1 MKYIYIYI
9 YMEKVIFRGFHT
21 IQAVAK
27 YIWTRH
33 CIIRGKNLS
42 NKNRNCWLFR
52 SYWRCSVKKGVL
64 RNFAKFSGKHL
75 CLITLQA
82 LGLRP
87 APLLKKRLWH
97 SCFPVNFAKF
107 LRTFILQNTSG
118 RLLLDCCWYYMCN
131 VYGQC

>member
-1 MKYIYIYI
+1 
-9 YMEKVIFRGFHT
+9 MEKVISGGTHT
-21 IQAVAK
+21 IQTVAK

-33 CIIRGKNLS
+33 CIIQGTNLS

-52 SYWRCSVKKGVL
+52 SSYWRCSVKKGVL

-82 LGLRP
+82 LGLLRP
-87 APLLKKRLWH
+87 ATLLKKRLWY
-97 SCFPVNFAKF
+97 SCFSVNFIKF

-118 RLLLDCCWYYMCN
+118 RLLLDCCLYYMCN

>member
-1 MKYIYIYI
+1 MHFLGHAY
-9 YMEKVIFRGFHT
+9 H
-21 IQAVAK
+21 
-27 YIWTRH
+27 
-33 CIIRGKNLS
+33 S
-42 NKNRNCWLFR
+42 NGSKIHLDTALHYLRNKSLQQKSQLLTVQKQLLEVFC
-52 SYWRCSVKKGVL
+52 KKGVL

-87 APLLKKRLWH
+87 AASLKRRLWH
-97 SCFPVNFAKF
+97 SCFSVNFAKF

-118 RLLLDCCWYYMCN
+118 RLLLNCCLYYMCN

>member
-1 MKYIYIYI
+1 
-9 YMEKVIFRGFHT
+9 MEKVISGGTHT
-21 IQAVAK
+21 IQTVAK

-33 CIIRGKNLS
+33 CIIQGTNLS
-42 NKNRNCWLFR
+42 NKNRNSWLFR
-52 SYWRCSVKKGVL
+52 SSYWRCSVKKGVL

-82 LGLRP
+82 LGLLRP
-87 APLLKKRLWH
+87 ATLLKKRLWY
-97 SCFPVNFAKF
+97 SCFSVNFIKF

-118 RLLLDCCWYYMCN
+118 RLLLDCCLYYMCN